1 MRLTSCWG
9 ARMTEPLQMAAKTK
23 IRVFAVWHVRV
34 KEKKIRSWSSQRVSV
49 FHILVSCIV
58 QRRLWVWST
67 DVRIFCAFVNKYQ
80 GEIPSYKI
88 AVLYMCMYIN
98 TMMVHYCYYMYN
110 LMYACN
116 PFWMRYSW
124 IITNHCSSW
133 SNVPSLCRG
142 YLMGFDWFWL
152 STDTAIAHR
161 FGMNHPQPHTDPSIV
176 SSLVF
181 SVFFPCGAAF
191 SVMYFFVPR
200 LPLEVGSR
208 VMIPSWHVNP
218 QIRVQI

>member
-1 MRLTSCWG
+1 MKRLGLHSCAWQAAELRG
-9 ARMTEPLQMAAKTK
+9 WRSLCRWLQRLKK
-23 IRVFAVWHVRV
+23 RVRV
-34 KEKKIRSWSSQRVSV
+34 KEKKIHSQSSQRISV

-58 QRRLWVWST
+58 QRRLWVWSA

-88 AVLYMCMYIN
+88 AVLYMRMYIN
-98 TMMVHYCYYMYN
+98 TMMEHYCYYTYN
-110 LMYACN
+110 LMYARN

-152 STDTAIAHR
+152 STDTR
-161 FGMNHPQPHTDPSIV
+161 
-176 SSLVF
+176 
-181 SVFFPCGAAF
+181 
-191 SVMYFFVPR
+191 
-200 LPLEVGSR
+200 
-208 VMIPSWHVNP
+208 
-218 QIRVQI
+218 